1 MACHYSSGD
10 LDVAELSVGQ
20 LVWVVHLPEQ
30 HAKAPHVSGWRELSV
45 VQALG
50 SHPSYWPG
58 QLSRRLVDGVVL
70 GDLTQKT
77 KIGYFTCLTVINH
90 HIASSQVLC
99 MHIKIYVMRTII
111 FWIFY
116 LP

>member
-1 MACHYSSGD
+1 MTRENLGEN
-10 LDVAELSVGQ
+10 LDTIELSVGQ

-77 KIGYFTCLTVINH
+77 KICNLTGLSVVNQ
-90 HIASSQVLC
+90 HISSSQILGR
-99 MHIKIYVMRTII
+99 K
-111 FWIFY
+111 
-116 LP
+116 